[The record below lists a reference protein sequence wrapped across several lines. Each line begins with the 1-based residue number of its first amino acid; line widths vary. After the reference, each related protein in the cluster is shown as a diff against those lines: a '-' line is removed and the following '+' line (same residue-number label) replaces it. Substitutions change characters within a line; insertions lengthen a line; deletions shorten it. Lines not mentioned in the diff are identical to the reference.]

1 MDFKEAIQAQ
11 HGKLDWEPVPDGNL
25 YPFHA
30 YGDRPIQDSGWY
42 LLFPDGHGCW
52 GSLYPNGSGVW
63 HVPSLATS
71 PRSDSDKE

>member
-1 MDFKEAIQAQ
+1 
-11 HGKLDWEPVPDGNL
+11 
-25 YPFHA
+25 
-30 YGDRPIQDSGWY
+30 